1 MTKYIFIIIALVFIN
16 NCSLNKNSSLW
27 ENKAEEFE
35 ARKNFEKILVVE
47 KKDVSEFNKNLKLD
61 QIKISSNNKVI
72 DDQNNL
78 GSQKYQGQLIKIA
91 NYNFSKMKDLKK
103 INFKPAFL
111 TDGIIFFNKKGTI
124 IRFNENQKVIWKK
137 NYYSK
142 GEKKLQPKLNFLL
155 NNNTILV
162 TDSVAKLYSVDL
174 STGELKWLKRS
185 TYPFNSEIKRYKDK
199 IFVIDYKNTLRCY
212 KVNDGSECWSLPTE
226 DSFRISGSK
235 YSLIIIKNNIIFNNS
250 LGDVTA
256 VDIES
261 GLITWQLPT
270 QSGDILSET
279 HNFKMSNLV
288 SDTNSIFFSNTKNE
302 FYSIDSNSGTI
313 NWMNSVNSNIAPII
327 IGNLIFS
334 ISNEGFLHVIQKNNG
349 NIIRITDIFLDY
361 REKKSDEINPIGF
374 SIGNKHLYLS
384 NGDGRMIVVDLK
396 SGNTIKIEKISRGI
410 ISKPYIFNNNLY
422 VVKNG
427 SIVQYN

>member
-47 KKDVSEFNKNLKLD
+47 KKDVTEFNKNLKLD
-61 QIKISSNNKVI
+61 QIKISTNNKVI

-162 TDSVAKLYSVDL
+162 TDSIAKLYSVDL
-174 STGELKWLKRS
+174 NTGELKWLKRS

>member
-35 ARKNFEKILVVE
+35 ARKNFEKILVAE

-111 TDGIIFFNKKGTI
+111 KDGMIFFNKKGTI

-162 TDSVAKLYSVDL
+162 TDSVAKLYSLDL
-174 STGELKWLKRS
+174 NTGELKWLKRS

>member
-111 TDGIIFFNKKGTI
+111 KDGIIFFNKKGTI

-174 STGELKWLKRS
+174 NTGELKWLKRS

>member
-1 MTKYIFIIIALVFIN
+1 VTKYIFIIIALVFIN

-111 TDGIIFFNKKGTI
+111 KDGMIFFNKKGTI

-174 STGELKWLKRS
+174 NTGELKWLKRS

>member
-174 STGELKWLKRS
+174 NTGELKWLKRS

>member
-1 MTKYIFIIIALVFIN
+1 MTKYIFIIIVLVFIN

-35 ARKNFEKILVVE
+35 ARKNFEKILVAE

-111 TDGIIFFNKKGTI
+111 KDGMIFFNKKGTI

-162 TDSVAKLYSVDL
+162 TDSIAKLYSVDL
-174 STGELKWLKRS
+174 NTGELKWLKRS

>member
-111 TDGIIFFNKKGTI
+111 KDGIIFFNKKGTI

-162 TDSVAKLYSVDL
+162 TDSVAKLYSLDL
-174 STGELKWLKRS
+174 NTGELKWLKRS

>member
-47 KKDVSEFNKNLKLD
+47 KKDVTEFNKNLKLD
-61 QIKISSNNKVI
+61 QIKISTNNKVI

-111 TDGIIFFNKKGTI
+111 KDGIIFFNKKGTI

>member
-111 TDGIIFFNKKGTI
+111 KDGMIFFNKKGTI

-162 TDSVAKLYSVDL
+162 TDSVAKLYSLDL
-174 STGELKWLKRS
+174 NTGELKWLKRS

-422 VVKNG
+422 VVKKN
-427 SIVQYN
+427 SIIQYK

>member
-1 MTKYIFIIIALVFIN
+1 MTKYIFIIIVLVFIN

-111 TDGIIFFNKKGTI
+111 KDGIIFFNKKGTI

-162 TDSVAKLYSVDL
+162 TDSVAKLYSLDL
-174 STGELKWLKRS
+174 NTGELKWLKRS

>member
-111 TDGIIFFNKKGTI
+111 KDGMIFFNKKGTI

-174 STGELKWLKRS
+174 NTGELKWLKRS